1 MISHL
6 LKSLGFP
13 SDWVSSDSTGIIQRT
28 MGKMAGLF
36 YVADA
41 RTAVDEKGRK
51 IIAAQD
57 FVAKYNI
64 KTVFGIG
71 GGYVK
76 DATFIALIIFAREQL
91 DEDRAQCFLPL
102 ATVIKAATT
111 HPLLRG
117 RIFNTAKNKS

>member
-1 MISHL
+1 
-6 LKSLGFP
+6 
-13 SDWVSSDSTGIIQRT
+13 
-28 MGKMAGLF
+28 MAGIF
-36 YVADA
+36 YVPDA
-41 RTAVDEKGRK
+41 GTAVDEKGRK

-71 GGYVK
+71 GGYIK
-76 DATFIALIIFAREQL
+76 DVTFIALIVFARERL

-111 HPLLRG
+111 SLLLRKK
-117 RIFNTAKNKS
+117 IFNSTK